1 MVPTSASRGGSGP
14 GASGPPASRRRSIWL
29 GLFGFRGTTSRAV
42 NLAVGALGF
51 VVIIGLWQLAAGL
64 GLVSAVFLPSPWAV
78 AGAFYRMFADF
89 GFLNDIGISVYR
101 VWVAF
106 LVSALMAIPLG
117 ILMSS
122 FKIVNSVNEPIID
135 FLRYLPVPALVPLT
149 IIWFGIGEVSKITL
163 LWMGTFFQL
172 VPLIADDANRVPHE
186 YIEIARTVGARPRDI
201 LKDVILR
208 AMLPS
213 MVDNLR
219 ITLGWCWTYLVIAE
233 IVASSSGIGYVIWDA
248 RRYMQTPTVM
258 AGVIAIG
265 VIGLVTDQAIRII
278 HRRVFSYLRTDAGA

>member
-1 MVPTSASRGGSGP
+1 MSTSANQGGAGP
-14 GASGPPASRRRSIWL
+14 GASGPPALPRPSIWK
-29 GLFGFRGTTSRAV
+29 GLFGFRGTTSRSI
-42 NLAVGALGF
+42 NLTVGVLGF
-51 VVIIGLWQLAAGL
+51 VVIIALWQLAAQL
-64 GLVSAVFLPSPWAV
+64 GLMSPVFLPSPWAV
-78 AGAFYRMFADF
+78 MLAFYHMFVDF

-101 VWVAF
+101 VWAAF

-117 ILMSS
+117 IMMSS
-122 FKIVNSVNEPIID
+122 FRIVNSINEPIID

-186 YIEIARTVGARPRDI
+186 YIEIARTVGAKPRDI

-258 AGVIAIG
+258 AGVVAIG

-278 HRRVFSYLRTDAGA
+278 HRRVFSYLH

>member
-1 MVPTSASRGGSGP
+1 MATPASKTAPRPMTGAEAASAPPSVWQRLVSFRGGV
-14 GASGPPASRRRSIWL
+14 SRSTHI
-29 GLFGFRGTTSRAV
+29 T
-42 NLAVGALGF
+42 VGIVSFAAL
-51 VVIIGLWQLAAGL
+51 IGLWQLAAQL
-64 GLVSAVFLPSPWAV
+64 GWVSPVFLPSPKAV
-78 AGAFYRMFADF
+78 VVAFYHMFADF

-106 LVSALMAIPLG
+106 LLSAVMAIPLG
-117 ILMSS
+117 IAMSS
-122 FKIVNSVNEPIID
+122 FKILNSVSEPVID

-149 IIWFGIGEVSKITL
+149 IIWFGIGEGSKITL

-186 YIEIARTVGARPRDI
+186 YIEIARTVGAKPHQI

-213 MVDNLR
+213 MTDNLR

-248 RRYMQTPTVM
+248 RRYMQTPTVI
-258 AGVIAIG
+258 AGVVAIG
-265 VIGLVTDQAIRII
+265 VIGLLTDQLIRVL
-278 HRRVFSYLRTDAGA
+278 HRRVFSYLR

>member
-1 MVPTSASRGGSGP
+1 MNDTVAPSIAARSAPVSTWQR
-14 GASGPPASRRRSIWL
+14 
-29 GLFGFRGTTSRAV
+29 LFGFRGSASRSTHIT
-42 NLAVGALGF
+42 VGIISFAAL
-51 VVIIGLWQLAAGL
+51 IGIWQLASGL
-64 GLVSAVFLPSPWAV
+64 GWVSPVFLPSPKAV
-78 AGAFYRMFADF
+78 LIAFYHLFADF
-89 GFLNDIGISVYR
+89 GFLNDVGISVYR

-106 LVSALMAIPLG
+106 LLSAVMAIPLG
-117 ILMSS
+117 IAMSS
-122 FKIVNSVNEPIID
+122 FKILNSISEPVID

-149 IIWFGIGEVSKITL
+149 IIWFGIGEGSKITL

-186 YIEIARTVGARPRDI
+186 YIEIARTVGAKPHQI

-213 MVDNLR
+213 MTDNLR

-248 RRYMQTPTVM
+248 RRYMQTPTVI
-258 AGVIAIG
+258 AGVVAIG
-265 VIGLVTDQAIRII
+265 VIGLVTDQLIRVL
-278 HRRVFSYLRTDAGA
+278 HRRVFSYLR

>member
-1 MVPTSASRGGSGP
+1 VSTSENPGGAGP
-14 GASGPPASRRRSIWL
+14 GAAGSPALARPLIWQ
-29 GLFGFRGTTSRAV
+29 GLFGFRGKTSRGV
-42 NLAVGALGF
+42 NLTVGVLGF
-51 VVIIGLWQLAAGL
+51 VVIIGLWQLASAL
-64 GLVSAVFLPSPWAV
+64 GLMSPVFLPSPWAV
-78 AGAFYRMFADF
+78 MVAFYHLFADF

-106 LVSALMAIPLG
+106 LVSAVMAIPLG
-117 ILMSS
+117 IMMSS
-122 FKIVNSVNEPIID
+122 FRIVNSINEPIID

-186 YIEIARTVGARPRDI
+186 YIEIARTVGAKPRDI

-258 AGVIAIG
+258 AGVVAIG
-265 VIGLVTDQAIRII
+265 VIGLVTDQAIRIL
-278 HRRVFSYLRTDAGA
+278 HRRIFSYLH

>member
-1 MVPTSASRGGSGP
+1 MVGVLS
-14 GASGPPASRRRSIWL
+14 
-29 GLFGFRGTTSRAV
+29 
-42 NLAVGALGF
+42 F
-51 VVIIGLWQLAAGL
+51 VVILGLWQLAAQFEFI
-64 GLVSAVFLPSPWAV
+64 SSVFLPSPWSVVV
-78 AGAFYRMFADF
+78 ALYKMFAQF
-89 GFLNDIGISVYR
+89 GFINDVGISVFR

-106 LVSALMAIPLG
+106 IVSALMAIPLG
-117 ILMSS
+117 IMMSS
-122 FKIVNSVNEPIID
+122 FRIVSAINEPVID

-172 VPLIADDANRVPHE
+172 VPLIADDANRVPRE
-186 YIEIARTVGARPRDI
+186 YIEIARTVGAKPRDI

-258 AGVIAIG
+258 GGVVAIG
-265 VIGLVTDQAIRII
+265 VIGLVTDQGIRML
-278 HRRVFSYLRTDAGA
+278 HRRVFAYLH

>member
-1 MVPTSASRGGSGP
+1 MASSAPQTAPRP
-14 GASGPPASRRRSIWL
+14 VTGAAALVASPSAWQRLLS
-29 GLFGFRGTTSRAV
+29 FRGSVSRSTHV
-42 NLAVGALGF
+42 TVGIISFAAL
-51 VVIIGLWQLAAGL
+51 IGIWQLASGL
-64 GLVSAVFLPSPWAV
+64 GWVSAVFLPSPKAV
-78 AGAFYRMFADF
+78 LVAFYHMFADF
-89 GFLNDIGISVYR
+89 GFLNDVGISVYR

-106 LVSALMAIPLG
+106 LLSAVMAIPLG
-117 ILMSS
+117 IAMSS
-122 FKIVNSVNEPIID
+122 FKILNSISEPVID

-149 IIWFGIGEVSKITL
+149 IIWFGIGEGSKITL

-186 YIEIARTVGARPRDI
+186 YIEIARTVGAKPHQI

-213 MVDNLR
+213 MTDNLR

-248 RRYMQTPTVM
+248 RRYMQTPTVI
-258 AGVIAIG
+258 AGVVAIG
-265 VIGLVTDQAIRII
+265 VIGLVTDQIIRVL
-278 HRRVFSYLRTDAGA
+278 HRRVFSYLQ

>member
-1 MVPTSASRGGSGP
+1 MVTPAPQTAPRPMNTAAAAAASPSPSSWQR
-14 GASGPPASRRRSIWL
+14 L
-29 GLFGFRGTTSRAV
+29 LGFRGSVSRSTHIT
-42 NLAVGALGF
+42 VGIISFAALVG
-51 VVIIGLWQLAAGL
+51 IWQLAAQL
-64 GLVSAVFLPSPWAV
+64 GWVSPVFLPSPKAV
-78 AGAFYRMFADF
+78 LVAFYHLFADF
-89 GFLNDIGISVYR
+89 GFLNDVGISVYR

-106 LVSALMAIPLG
+106 LLSAVMAIPLG
-117 ILMSS
+117 IAMSS
-122 FKIVNSVNEPIID
+122 FKILNSISEPVID

-149 IIWFGIGEVSKITL
+149 IIWFGIGEGSKITL

-186 YIEIARTVGARPRDI
+186 YIEIARTVGAKPHQI

-213 MVDNLR
+213 MTDNLR

-248 RRYMQTPTVM
+248 RRYMQTPTVI
-258 AGVIAIG
+258 AGVVAIG
-265 VIGLVTDQAIRII
+265 VIGLVTDQVIRVL
-278 HRRVFSYLRTDAGA
+278 HRRVFSYLR

>member
-1 MVPTSASRGGSGP
+1 MATPAPQTAPRPMNGAAVA
-14 GASGPPASRRRSIWL
+14 GASPSTWQRLLS
-29 GLFGFRGTTSRAV
+29 FRGSVSRSTHV
-42 NLAVGALGF
+42 TVGIISFAALVG
-51 VVIIGLWQLAAGL
+51 IWQLASEL
-64 GLVSAVFLPSPWAV
+64 GWVSPVFLPSPKAV
-78 AGAFYRMFADF
+78 LVAFYHLFADF
-89 GFLNDIGISVYR
+89 GFLNDVGISVYR

-106 LVSALMAIPLG
+106 LLSAVMAIPLG
-117 ILMSS
+117 IAMSS
-122 FKIVNSVNEPIID
+122 FKILNSISEPVID

-149 IIWFGIGEVSKITL
+149 IIWFGIGEGSKITL

-186 YIEIARTVGARPRDI
+186 YIEIARTVGAKPHQI

-213 MVDNLR
+213 MTDNLR

-248 RRYMQTPTVM
+248 RRYMQTPTVI
-258 AGVIAIG
+258 AGVVAIG
-265 VIGLVTDQAIRII
+265 VIGLVTDQVIRVL
-278 HRRVFSYLRTDAGA
+278 HRRVFSYLR

>member
-1 MVPTSASRGGSGP
+1 MVTPAREGAETASSTLV
-14 GASGPPASRRRSIWL
+14 AAVQPPSIWR
-29 GLFGFRGTTSRAV
+29 GLFAFRGTSTRST
-42 NLAVGALGF
+42 NITVGVLSFATL
-51 VVIIGLWQLAAGL
+51 IALWQLAAQVGW
-64 GLVSAVFLPSPWAV
+64 VSPVFLPSPKAV
-78 AGAFYRMFADF
+78 VVALYHMFADF

-101 VWVAF
+101 VWFAF
-106 LVSALMAIPLG
+106 LLSAVMAIPLG
-117 ILMSS
+117 IAMSS
-122 FKIVNSVNEPIID
+122 FKILNSISEPVID

-149 IIWFGIGEVSKITL
+149 IIWFGIGEGSKITL

-186 YIEIARTVGARPRDI
+186 YIEIARTVGAKPHQI

-213 MVDNLR
+213 MTDNLR

-248 RRYMQTPTVM
+248 RRYMQTPTVI
-258 AGVIAIG
+258 AGVVAIG
-265 VIGLVTDQAIRII
+265 VIGLLTDQAIRIL
-278 HRRVFSYLRTDAGA
+278 HRRLFSYLR